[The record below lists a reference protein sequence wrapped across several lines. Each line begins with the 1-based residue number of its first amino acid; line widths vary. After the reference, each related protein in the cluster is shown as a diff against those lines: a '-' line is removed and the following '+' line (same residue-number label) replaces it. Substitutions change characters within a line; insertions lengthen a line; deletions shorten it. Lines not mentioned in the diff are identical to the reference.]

1 MIYGNLFARSGDM
14 PVTAGLIGTG
24 AYGISLLAQTQF
36 IPRLR
41 IPVICDRDLKIARDA
56 CVSAGIP
63 EDAIVFNDGHDDLLH
78 AIKQGK
84 CAVVEDYS
92 QLMNLPLDV
101 IVECTGDP
109 ESGARHAELA
119 IRSGKHVAMVTKE
132 TDSVIGPLL
141 HQLAIEYRVIYT
153 PVDGDQHGLLIGLVS
168 WARNL
173 GLEVVCGG
181 KARPSDFIIDKDTAT
196 VSNQNRSVSLVEN
209 EITTI
214 VKTHSDDTTRM
225 IEARK
230 ALLQDLPQIAA
241 PDLCESVVAAN
252 ATGLLPDTPALHA
265 PLVRTVEIPEV
276 LCLKEEGGILNRKGA
291 IEVITC
297 LRRADE
303 AGLGG
308 GVFIVI
314 SCKNGQSWKFLK
326 AKGLLTN
333 RRETCGVI
341 YRPYHLLGVETPIS
355 VLCAGLLEISTG
367 SLSYEPQVDLV
378 AKTKRNLKAGETI
391 KIDHGSKGDLIEPLI
406 LSCSS
411 VKNGNPIP
419 FYMAAG
425 NRVKK
430 DVSAG
435 TVLTCAMIEEPVD
448 ARLWELR
455 REQDKTFGLGK

>member
-14 PVTAGLIGTG
+14 PVTVGLVGTG
-24 AYGISLLAQTQF
+24 AYGISLLAQAQF

-41 IPVICDRDLKIARDA
+41 IPVICDRDPKIARDA

-63 EDAIVFNDGHDDLLH
+63 EDAIVLDNGRDALLH

-84 CAVVEDYS
+84 CAVVEDYA

-101 IVECTGDP
+101 IVECTGDA
-109 ESGARHAELA
+109 ESGAKHAELA
-119 IRSGKHVAMVTKE
+119 IRKGKHVAMVTKE
-132 TDSVIGPLL
+132 TDSVIGPVL
-141 HQLAIEYRVIYT
+141 HQLAIKYRVIYT

-168 WARNL
+168 WARSL

-181 KARPSDFIIDKDTAT
+181 KARPSDFVIDEDTAT
-196 VSNQNRSVSLVEN
+196 VSNGNASVSLVKN

-214 VKTHSDDTTRM
+214 VKMHPDDTTRI

-230 ALLQDLPQIAA
+230 ALLRDLPQIAE
-241 PDLCESVVAAN
+241 PDMCESVVAAN
-252 ATGLLPDTPALHA
+252 ATGLLPDTPKLRA

-276 LCLKEEGGILNRKGA
+276 LCPMEEGGILNRKGA

-314 SCKNGQSWKFLK
+314 SCRNDHSWKFLK
-326 AKGLLTN
+326 TKGLLTN

-378 AKTKRNLKAGETI
+378 AKAKRDLKSGEIVKT
-391 KIDHGSKGDLIEPLI
+391 DHGSWGGLIEPLI
-406 LSCSS
+406 LSYSS
-411 VKNGNPIP
+411 LENGNPIP

-435 TVLTCAMIEEPVD
+435 TVLTCEMIEEPVD
-448 ARLWELR
+448 TRLWELR
-455 REQDKTFGLGK
+455 REQDKTFGWVR